1 MLPADVAQAS
11 QQYFE
16 RIHRAAL
23 ILTGNP
29 WDADDLTQETF
40 LVLARQPQGFSGRS
54 TLYTWLYGVL
64 LNLERRER
72 RRQGM
77 RRRKLRV
84 LWDGQP
90 DGPCMA
96 PAAEASLE
104 VAEWKEGLWGQVAK
118 LPDAQRQV
126 LVLRFGG
133 RLSYEEIAQ
142 TLACPIGTV
151 KSRMF
156 NGLAGLRELMDSRKQ
171 DWITIPAH
179 PAEDLSHAL

>member
-1 MLPADVAQAS
+1 MLAQ
-11 QQYFE
+11 
-16 RIHRAAL
+16 
-23 ILTGNP
+23 
-29 WDADDLTQETF
+29 
-40 LVLARQPQGFSGRS
+40 QPQGFSGRS

-118 LPDAQRQV
+118 LPDVAAASVGVAIRRAV
-126 LVLRFGG
+126 ELRGNG
-133 RLSYEEIAQ
+133 PEW
-142 TLACPIGTV
+142 LAR
-151 KSRMF
+151 SAR
-156 NGLAGLRELMDSRKQ
+156 
-171 DWITIPAH
+171 
-179 PAEDLSHAL
+179 